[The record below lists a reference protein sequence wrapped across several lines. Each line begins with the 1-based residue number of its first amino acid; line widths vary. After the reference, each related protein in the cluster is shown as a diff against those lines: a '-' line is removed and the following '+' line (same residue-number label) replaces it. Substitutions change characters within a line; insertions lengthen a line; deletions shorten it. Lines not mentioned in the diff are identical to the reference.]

1 MQTLIIET
9 KEYLSRW
16 KNVLRSWIRRI
27 NIVKLSSLS
36 NLIYRSSALSDKIP
50 EIQILKK
57 Q

>member
-36 NLIYRSSALSDKIP
+36 NLIYRSSALPDKIP